1 MADSTPMRLDLVEI
15 LGAAAG
21 SVVAYLVTTHL
32 PGPVLA
38 IACAVAIALLA
49 SASSRLTR
57 PVLWWASVG
66 AIAGS
71 IVGTGSMLAHAVE
84 VEGIGVGVA
93 RRYAVMGT
101 LAVAGLLSGIFL
113 GKDIEQAS
121 IPRPAELLKRAS
133 GLTLVLFAIIV
144 TARFP
149 GEGIEKVRALSSR
162 LSTTVT
168 IVVTTLAVPGWLGF
182 LVGTRMGEWLRARL
196 AQRGLSVEDGFR
208 RHDGAPRQ
216 PIQ

>member
-1 MADSTPMRLDLVEI
+1 MADPTPMRLDLVEI

-21 SVVAYLVTTHL
+21 GVVAYLVTTHL

-66 AIAGS
+66 S

-84 VEGIGVGVA
+84 GEGVAVGVT
-93 RRYAVMGT
+93 RRYTIMGT

-144 TARFP
+144 ATRFP
-149 GEGIEKVRALSSR
+149 AVGLEKVRALSSR

-168 IVVTTLAVPGWLGF
+168 IVVTTLAVPGWIGF
-182 LVGTRMGEWLRARL
+182 LVGTRMGEWIRARL

-208 RHDGAPRQ
+208 RHDGQ
-216 PIQ
+216 